1 MCSPVCLS
9 LALNTMGSL
18 YRSCCVDMLPPLKAL
33 VVVLLGVVWEGELAA
48 LAGLVFEAAGGEG
61 ATEAADVDGDGLGD
75 SLCRCLPAVLLAR
88 GAEATTDLLT
98 LRVRCST
105 AGMASN
111 ATRTTTA
118 IRIQLGSWVKCCLRM
133 LGPFKA

>member
-1 MCSPVCLS
+1 
-9 LALNTMGSL
+9 MGSL
-18 YRSCCVDMLPPLKAL
+18 YLSFCVDMLPPLKAL
-33 VVVLLGVVWEGELAA
+33 VAVRLGEVWEGVLAA
-48 LAGLVFEAAGGEG
+48 VEGLAFEAAGAEG
-61 ATEAADVDGDGLGD
+61 CPEDADVDGDGLGD
-75 SLCRCLPAVLLAR
+75 SLCKCLPAVLLAR

-111 ATRTTTA
+111 ATRNTTA
-118 IRIQLGSWVKCCLRM
+118 IRIQLGSWDKCCLRM